1 MKYDISVA
9 SDLYNA
15 GRDDDGFPFI
25 AELYYVVLQYEDGR
39 IFRHNAV
46 FLGDELGVDEEDGM
60 TYHNDVRVEALAK
73 AERLAERVRQAG
85 KVDFQHWEEI
95 DPAYGSEAYVSQGT
109 EAKRVIAERLAG

>member
-15 GRDDDGFPFI
+15 GNGDDGYPFI

-39 IFRHNAV
+39 TFRHNAV

-60 TYHNDVRVEALAK
+60 TYHCDVRVEAEAK

-85 KVDFQHWEEI
+85 KVDFQHWEEV
-95 DPAYGSEAYVSQGT
+95 DPAYGSEAYVAQNT
-109 EAKRVIAERLAG
+109 EAKRVFAERLAG